1 MAQGLTQRN
10 FHAHLQERKCERIML
25 ELLHDQPYGPCQQL
39 GPSEDHCLKNPTEI
53 FIRDQLGTIWLCER
67 KGDQRTKLMV
77 NIRIIMEKYKDNI
90 PL

>member
-1 MAQGLTQRN
+1 MAQRLKQRN
-10 FHAHLQERKCERIML
+10 FHAHLQERKCERIIL
-25 ELLHDQPYGPCQQL
+25 ELSHDQPCGPCQQ

-53 FIRDQLGTIWLCER
+53 FIRDQLGTIWLFER